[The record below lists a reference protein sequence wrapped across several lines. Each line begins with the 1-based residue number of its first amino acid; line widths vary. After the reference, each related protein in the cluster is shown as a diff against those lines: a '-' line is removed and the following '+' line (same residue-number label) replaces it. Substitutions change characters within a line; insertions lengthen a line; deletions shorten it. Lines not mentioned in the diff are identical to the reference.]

1 MQNIVL
7 ANGTEGQ
14 IGWNAIDWRDAN
26 RIVRN
31 LRMRIFKASKAGDIK
46 RLRSLQKLMLRSRA
60 NTLVSVRRV
69 TQLNSGKH
77 TAGIDR
83 VVVRTSEARMTLVN
97 DVHAN
102 QPWRASPARRVYIP
116 KANGK
121 LRPLGIPTVRDR
133 VMQARVKNAL
143 EPEWEARFEP
153 SSYGFRPGRSPHD
166 AIAMIFNL
174 ANPRGR
180 MKWIVDADI
189 KGAFDNIGHEPLQ
202 RMIGL
207 APGYELI
214 RQWLK
219 AGVIEDGNWKATDQ
233 GTPQGGIISPLLANI
248 ALHGMEEAL
257 GIRRILRGR
266 PAYNN
271 RRSLVRYADD
281 FVVFCESE
289 EDAKRVVDELK
300 IWLGQRGLEL
310 SAEKT
315 RITHIYDGFDFL
327 GFNIRQYGNPDVPRR
342 AKLYIQPS
350 KASIAKFKARIR
362 DEVLSLGG
370 LNAQVVIKRL
380 RPIIIGWGNYFRTV
394 ASNRAFHRLDH
405 WLTWRLMRWVRR
417 RHPKKSRRW
426 QQRRYFGRFDLS
438 RQDRGVFG
446 DIETGQYL
454 TRLGFL
460 GIERHPMVRQGASPD
475 DPALQAY
482 WKDRLTKIPG
492 SRVSK
497 RRTILTQSQRGRC
510 PICGE
515 SLFNGEAVEEH
526 HMILAKDHPEREF
539 LRNIRLLHL
548 FCHDQLHAK
557 VGHVHE
563 RFGAEFLRDA

>member
-1 MQNIVL
+1 MQNTVL
-7 ANGTEGQ
+7 ANGTEERT
-14 IGWNAIDWRDAN
+14 GWNAVDWRRAN

-31 LRMRIFKASKAGDIK
+31 LRMRIFKASQTGDLK
-46 RLRSLQKLMLRSRA
+46 QLRSLQKLMLRSRS

-77 TAGIDR
+77 TAGVDR
-83 VVVRTSEARMTLVN
+83 VVVRTSEARMNLVEELL
-97 DVHAN
+97 AG

-133 VMQARVKNAL
+133 AMQARVKNAL

-153 SSYGFRPGRSPHD
+153 SSYGFRPGRSAHD

-202 RMIGL
+202 RLIGF
-207 APGYELI
+207 APGRELV

-219 AGVIEDGNWKATDQ
+219 AGVIEDGSWKATDQ
-233 GTPQGGIISPLLANI
+233 GTPQGGVISPLLANI

-257 GIRRILRGR
+257 GVRRILRGR

-281 FVVFCESE
+281 FVVFCESK
-289 EDAKRVVDELK
+289 EDAERVVDELK
-300 IWLGQRGLEL
+300 MWLGQRGLEL

-315 RITHIYDGFDFL
+315 RIMHIHDGFDFL
-327 GFNIRQYGNPDVPRR
+327 GFNIRQYGNPEVPRK

-350 KASIAKFKARIR
+350 KASITKFKARIR

-370 LNAQVVIKRL
+370 LNAKIVINRL

-394 ASNRAFHRLDH
+394 ASNRAFNRLDH
-405 WLTWRLMRWVRR
+405 WLHWRLVRWVRR
-417 RHPKKSRRW
+417 RHPKKSLRW
-426 QQRRYFGRFDLS
+426 QRERYFGRFDLS
-438 RQDRGVFG
+438 RQDHGVFG

-482 WKDRLTKIPG
+482 WRDRLRKIPG

-497 RRTILTQSQRGRC
+497 RRTILIQSQRGRC
-510 PICGE
+510 PICGD
-515 SLFNGEAVEEH
+515 SLFNGEEVEEH
-526 HMILAKDHPEREF
+526 HTILVKDHPEREY

-557 VGHVHE
+557 AGLARRRLGDE
-563 RFGAEFLRDA
+563 LLRDA